1 MKHRLLIIVF
11 AILPFSLFAQYSAKI
26 VTEAGNTFTFSIDS
40 VASIRFETDETHSFD
55 ANGYEY
61 VDLDLPSGKMWA
73 TCNIGAKSPEEFGNY
88 YAFGEVEPMVGEDF
102 IQKRHYMNDP
112 KYFYHFAQ
120 RSNDTLFSCYY
131 PYPRALPDKYDAAH
145 VVMGGDWQIPTKD
158 DYQELIDACEALL
171 DTING
176 IPGCYLASKSN
187 GNSIFFPFAGH
198 LENESI
204 RTKVTIVDTM
214 HKAKYYTSN
223 ISTQTKRST
232 YVDAFSIVTSNN
244 KISYVVTDGGVHRA
258 HGTPIRA
265 VSKSKKLMT
274 VKFTSGKTK
283 SHNVEEVI
291 AMPHFPTFDPNGY
304 DYVDLGLPSGLKWA
318 TQNVGAKSPSESGDF
333 FAWGETEPKESYTNM
348 NYLGGP
354 DGGGAWI
361 LSDYGTVYDS
371 LASYCYPNYGPLP
384 MKYDAARA
392 NMGGTWRMPTLDECL
407 ELKDNCIMEP
417 TTLNGVDGY
426 QFTSKNNGASIFIP
440 CVGRYGDEGL
450 ENADC
455 GSTMSLSPLIMTSS
469 PGSSAEA
476 CSALSPLYY
485 INSYRYQGLLVRAV
499 SD

>member
-102 IQKRHYMNDP
+102 IQKRHYMNDE
-112 KYFYHFAQ
+112 KNLLYDMAT
-120 RSNDTLFSCYY
+120 RSDPLFSCYY
-131 PYPRALPDKYDAAH
+131 PYPCALPDKYDAAH
-145 VVMGGDWQIPTKD
+145 VVMGGDWQIPTED
-158 DYQELIDACEALL
+158 DYLELKDACEALL

-176 IPGCYLASKSN
+176 IPGCYWVSKSN
-187 GNSIFFPFAGH
+187 GNSIFFPFAGY
-198 LENESI
+198 LDNETVGS
-204 RTKVTIVDTM
+204 KVTIVDTM
-214 HKAKYYTSN
+214 HSAKYYTSN
-223 ISTQTKRST
+223 ICTTLRKRSSS
-232 YVDAFSIVTSNN
+232 VNAFSIVTANN
-244 KISYVVTDGGVHRA
+244 KISYVYTSLIYRP

-265 VSKSKKLMT
+265 VSKSKKIIT
-274 VKFTSGKTK
+274 VELTNGETQ

-291 AMPHFPTFDPNGY
+291 AIPHFPTFDPNGY

-318 TQNVGAKSPSESGDF
+318 AQNVGAKSPSESGDF
-333 FAWGETEPKESYTNM
+333 FSWGETKPKESYTNM
-348 NYLGGP
+348 NYLGGL
-354 DGGGAWI
+354 DGAGAWI
-361 LSDYGTVYDS
+361 SSDYGTGSDP
-371 LASYCYPNYGPLP
+371 LANYCYPNFGPLP
-384 MKYDAARA
+384 MEYDAARA

-426 QFTSKNNGASIFIP
+426 QFTSKTNGASIFIP

-450 ENADC
+450 ESSDC
-455 GSTMSLSPLIMTSS
+455 GSTLSSDPLIMTSS
-469 PGSSAEA
+469 PGYDAEL
-476 CSALSPLYY
+476 CGALSPLYY
-485 INSYRYQGLLVRAV
+485 INSSRYQGLLVRAV